1 MGMLRRLSQRGDDVV
16 RWDVKR
22 AELGE
27 ADAVAAVAEAE
38 RIFAE
43 ARQRGATAYAV
54 GLGQTPTLIEQ
65 FDPQLDEIVLAP
77 RVVGG

>member
-16 RWDVKR
+16 SWDVKR
-22 AELGE
+22 AALGE
-27 ADAVAAVAEAE
+27 ADAVAAVREAE

-43 ARQRGATAYAV
+43 ARKQGATAYAV
-54 GLGQTPTLIEQ
+54 KRGQAPTLIEQ
-65 FDPQLDEIVLAP
+65 FDPQIDEIVLAP